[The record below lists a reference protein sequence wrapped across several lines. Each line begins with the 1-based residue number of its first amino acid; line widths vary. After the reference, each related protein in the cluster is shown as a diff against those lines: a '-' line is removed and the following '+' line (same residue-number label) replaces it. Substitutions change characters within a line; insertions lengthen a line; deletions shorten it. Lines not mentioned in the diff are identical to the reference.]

1 MMVTLNF
8 YVEKVS
14 LKEDYK
20 QDEISRKWRT
30 VLIRD
35 DGDMKVTFE
44 SNTKFLCRSGQ
55 FIELQISTKP
65 QEVDKT
71 LVEDD

>member
-44 SNTKFLCRSGQ
+44 SNTKFLSKSGQ